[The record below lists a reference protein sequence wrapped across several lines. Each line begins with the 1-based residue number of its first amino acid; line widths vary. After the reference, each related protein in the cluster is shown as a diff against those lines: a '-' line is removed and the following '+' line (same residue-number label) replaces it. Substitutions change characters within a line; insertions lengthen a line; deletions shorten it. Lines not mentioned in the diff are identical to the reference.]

1 MEKISV
7 LSMFR
12 DSETYVSESLHRL
25 DALEKET
32 ESFSFEYFFYEN
44 DSIDNTVCIIDEWLE
59 GKNGRL
65 LSEVLNKPKFSQ
77 STAVQRQLDMT
88 HYRNRMLDN
97 AKPLD
102 SSYTL
107 LLDSDVIFEPNLINK
122 YIPYFNN
129 EVVMVTPNVL
139 QNIKCKMFNE
149 MQDSYYDSFA
159 LIDTYNNHGLTWA
172 SNPFFH
178 PEDREKW
185 ESGMPVEVHSAFG
198 GCPLIKTSVLNKI
211 KWSTD
216 GGCEHWNFCRDI
228 RQYGKIIIAPNVKVK
243 VQLNNSVINSLDSNH
258 VFMVIEKQKQLFQL
272 LNATL

>member
-1 MEKISV
+1 
-7 LSMFR
+7 MFR

-122 YIPYFNN
+122 YIYLIINTAIPIMSDNLKIL
-129 EVVMVTPNVL
+129 NV
-139 QNIKCKMFNE
+139 
-149 MQDSYYDSFA
+149 
-159 LIDTYNNHGLTWA
+159 
-172 SNPFFH
+172 
-178 PEDREKW
+178 
-185 ESGMPVEVHSAFG
+185 
-198 GCPLIKTSVLNKI
+198 
-211 KWSTD
+211 
-216 GGCEHWNFCRDI
+216 
-228 RQYGKIIIAPNVKVK
+228 NV
-243 VQLNNSVINSLDSNH
+243 
-258 VFMVIEKQKQLFQL
+258 
-272 LNATL
+272 